1 MNFIKSYCHIIQGL
15 VVHNGEKYF
24 KTKCDPF
31 VMKDFFNAC
40 YQHTGI
46 DYRKFYK
53 MDDLSKLGFLASEI
67 LLAGSDREQAKPDM
81 GILFFNRSSSL
92 RADIN
97 YQKTI
102 QDKDNCFPSPADFVY
117 TLPNIVTGEIAIRN
131 KIYGETVFL
140 TQSNLC
146 TDSICD
152 LVGDMMCY
160 GGMNYVLTGWL
171 EADAFA
177 NRLECFMMLCTSEK
191 GKATIEKSES
201 YLPKKPD
208 DLYHDRYQGLSKF
221 PMNKLYFDLKDEC
234 DVEKLYNIVHNNSNK

>member
-1 MNFIKSYCHIIQGL
+1 MNFIKSYCHIIQGWVFL
-15 VVHNGEKYF
+15 NGEKYF
-24 KTKCDPF
+24 KTKCNPF

-40 YQHTGI
+40 YQHAGI

-67 LLAGSDREQAKPDM
+67 LLAGSNREQAKPDM

-97 YQKTI
+97 FQKTI
-102 QDKDNCFPSPADFVY
+102 RDKDNCFPSPADFVY

-140 TQSNLC
+140 TQSKLC
-146 TDSICD
+146 MDSICE
-152 LVGDMMCY
+152 LAGDMISY
-160 GGMNYVLTGWL
+160 GGMDYVLTGWL
-171 EADAFA
+171 EVDAFA
-177 NRLECFMMLCTSEK
+177 NRLECFMMLCTSGK
-191 GKATIEKSES
+191 GKATIEKSKS

-208 DLYHDRYQGLSKF
+208 DLYHENELH
-221 PMNKLYFDLKDEC
+221 FDIHEEC
-234 DVEKLYNIVHNNSNK
+234 DVEKLYYKRYKFLNNNKYG